1 MESRAAFKQI
11 SEYDLRSTAPNTID
25 TGIIPTPVTSQTTN
39 GPTLRGVE
47 MNTARGVKQAP
58 VITGITPVEYAP
70 ATDAPHVDGFK
81 VHGSY

>member
-39 GPTLRGVE
+39 GPANRGVE
-47 MNTARGVKQAP
+47 TLSLIHISEPTRP
-58 VITGITPVEYAP
+58 Y
-70 ATDAPHVDGFK
+70 
-81 VHGSY
+81 